1 MDGTPR
7 NVRYCPK
14 LNKRLEQMIVANIT
28 WFAPRYRNE
37 HLNDELVISEI
48 ILSCCEVRGGIID
61 NLHLSLAMEREL
73 MSEQSQ
79 K

>member
-7 NVRYCPK
+7 NDRYCPK
-14 LNKRLEQMIVANIT
+14 LNKGLEQMIVASST

-48 ILSCCEVRGGIID
+48 ILSCCEVRGGVID

>member
-7 NVRYCPK
+7 NDRYRPK
-14 LNKRLEQMIVANIT
+14 LNKGLEQMIVASST

-37 HLNDELVISEI
+37 HLNDELVFIGVA
-48 ILSCCEVRGGIID
+48 LSCCEVRGGVID
-61 NLHLSLAMEREL
+61 NVHLSLAMGTEL